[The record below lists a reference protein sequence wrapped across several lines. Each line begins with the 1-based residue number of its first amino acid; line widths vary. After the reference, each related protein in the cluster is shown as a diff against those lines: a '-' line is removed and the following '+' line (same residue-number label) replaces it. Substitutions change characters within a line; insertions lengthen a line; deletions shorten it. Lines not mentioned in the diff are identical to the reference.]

1 MFSKS
6 SRTRNKKLLGISP
19 LTLLCTTWAI
29 VALNLFA
36 CRQMNEVNGACSPAH
51 NKTNDGSGI
60 YSIIGI
66 DADKKA
72 ILYPPTVSV
81 LSFAH
86 INVNSFD
93 VEGRID

>member
-1 MFSKS
+1 MF
-6 SRTRNKKLLGISP
+6 N
-19 LTLLCTTWAI
+19 
-29 VALNLFA
+29 
-36 CRQMNEVNGACSPAH
+36 
-51 NKTNDGSGI
+51 GSGI